1 MKELINIQAKLK
13 APKAQRNNFGKYNY
27 RSCEDILEA
36 VKPLL
41 KEENCF
47 LVLTDRIINVGNR
60 NYVEATATLH
70 MPENINISV
79 SGCACEAETKKGM
92 DSSQIT
98 GSASSYARKYA
109 LNGLFAI
116 DDTKDAD
123 ATNQH
128 GYQQAPLPKPQMLQ
142 QAPAPTPAPAPAP
155 APNIISSSQL
165 KRLYTLAGKTPK
177 EQIVEILARHGF
189 SSSKDITTFK
199 YEQICQEIQS
209 LTKQG

>member
-13 APKAQRNNFGKYNY
+13 APKAQRNHFGKYNY

-41 KEENCF
+41 KAENCF
-47 LVLTDRIINVGNR
+47 LVISDRIINVGNR

-92 DSSQIT
+92 DSAQIT

-128 GYQQAPLPKPQMLQ
+128 GHQAALPTPQMLQ
-142 QAPAPTPAPAPAP
+142 PQAQQPQAPA
-155 APNIISSSQL
+155 IYLISKSQL
-165 KRLYTLAGKTPK
+165 TRLFAIAGKTPTDKIK
-177 EQIVEILARHGF
+177 ELIKKYGF
-189 SSSKDITTFK
+189 ESSKDITTDK
-199 YEQICQEIQS
+199 YELICKEVEA
-209 LTKQG
+209 LTQQTQQTQG